1 MDGWRAR
8 QSELSLRTEKK
19 VREEFREIGIVVEEC
34 ER

>member
-1 MDGWRAR
+1 MVGVHVN
-8 QSELSLRTEKK
+8 LSLVFVQKVK